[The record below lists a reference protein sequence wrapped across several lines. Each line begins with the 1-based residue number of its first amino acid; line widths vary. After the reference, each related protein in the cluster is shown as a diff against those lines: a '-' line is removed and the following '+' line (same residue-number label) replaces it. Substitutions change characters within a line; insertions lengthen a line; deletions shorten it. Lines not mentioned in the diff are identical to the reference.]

1 MQSGT
6 FDLADFLHQMPILTQ
21 LSQGFVYPPVL
32 KPGIFFFYML
42 GILSG
47 NFILQVNPA
56 LVWQFLTI
64 NGTTQYLQKQFK
76 DWGTFQS
83 FILLKFLKNLSQ
95 IGIFFSE
102 IRIHVTCVLLKEAV
116 PGFHETISFKSPC
129 ISHKWLPI
137 WATKVWHLLLANLP
151 KCQV

>member
-21 LSQGFVYPPVL
+21 LSQGFVYPPGL
-32 KPGIFFFYML
+32 KPGIFFFFFYML
-42 GILSG
+42 GTLSG

-64 NGTTQYLQKQFK
+64 NGTTQYLQNQFK
-76 DWGTFQS
+76 DWEFQS

-95 IGIFFSE
+95 IG
-102 IRIHVTCVLLKEAV
+102 VLFQK
-116 PGFHETISFKSPC
+116 
-129 ISHKWLPI
+129 
-137 WATKVWHLLLANLP
+137 
-151 KCQV
+151 